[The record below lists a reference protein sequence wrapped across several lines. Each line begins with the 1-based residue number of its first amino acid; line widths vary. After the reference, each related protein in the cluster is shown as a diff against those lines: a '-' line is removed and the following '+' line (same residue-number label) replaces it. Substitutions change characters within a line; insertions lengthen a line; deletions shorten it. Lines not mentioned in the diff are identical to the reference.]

1 MLDHIFFPAGIVG
14 ATLAGHRHSNLWHL
28 AGVPQSARQM
38 LFANSEFAR
47 LDGVVIAL
55 DWTPVAMARDGD
67 KTGNITRLWRRELIS
82 CAETGRFGCIFRWL
96 GHHGDVLIVT
106 TQGAEIPATKSHA
119 IVDSWRIDCSGT
131 QQ

>member
-1 MLDHIFFPAGIVG
+1 MLDHIFFSAGIVG

-67 KTGNITRLWRRELIS
+67 
-82 CAETGRFGCIFRWL
+82 
-96 GHHGDVLIVT
+96 VLIVT